1 MRTKYGLNMIKKNND
16 FFMQK
21 ALDQAKLAFKI
32 GEVPVGAVIVDSDG
46 EVLAKGYNKIEKD
59 KCQLYHAE
67 VIAIKKACKK
77 KGDWRLDDCW
87 MYVTLEPC
95 LMCLG
100 LMKLS
105 RLKGVI
111 YGAKSPLFGLGC
123 KFDKLPVFYKKGFE
137 IIGGVKKKES
147 ADLLKYFFNLA
158 RERG

>member
-1 MRTKYGLNMIKKNND
+1 MIDKKKE

-21 ALDQAKLAFKI
+21 ALMQANIAFKK
-32 GEVPVGAVIVDSDG
+32 GEVPVGAVVVDSDG
-46 EVLAKGYNKIEKD
+46 KILSRGYNKIEKD
-59 KCQLYHAE
+59 KCQLSHAE
-67 VIAIKKACKK
+67 VVAIKKACKK

-87 MYVTLEPC
+87 IYVTLEPC

-123 KFDKLPVFYKKGFE
+123 KLDELPVFYNKGFE
-137 IIGGVKKKES
+137 IIGGIKKKES
-147 ADLLKYFFNLA
+147 ANLLKHFFSIA